1 MELYKVRRLA
11 ARILK
16 VGETRVRFNPAESV
30 KIAECMTKEDVRALI
45 ADGLIKKKRL
55 IGMSRGR
62 AKAMHTKRKKGRK
75 RGYGKRAG
83 TKKAR
88 MQSKSVWVRNVRAQ
102 RKMLAELKKG
112 GVKMEKPYSTV
123 YKMVKGNYFRG
134 KKYLEAYVRGG
145 GK

>member
-11 ARILK
+11 ASILK
-16 VGETRVRFNPAESV
+16 VGETKVWFNPAESG

-55 IGMSRGR
+55 IGASRGR
-62 AKAMHTKRKKGRK
+62 AKALHVKKGKGRR
-75 RGYGKRAG
+75 RGYGKRGG

-88 MQSKSVWVRNVRAQ
+88 MQSKSTWIRNVRAQ
-102 RKMLAELKKG
+102 RKMLAELKKS
-112 GVKMEKPYSTV
+112 GVKMEKPYSKV